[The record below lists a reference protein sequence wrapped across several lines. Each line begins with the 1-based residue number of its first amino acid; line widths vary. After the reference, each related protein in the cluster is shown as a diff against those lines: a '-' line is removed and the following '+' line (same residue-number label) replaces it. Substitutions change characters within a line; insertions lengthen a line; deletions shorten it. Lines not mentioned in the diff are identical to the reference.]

1 MNNEVFKI
9 QENVIYDWYDKLG
22 ESELINQINAS
33 IYKKKCIENS
43 KIELRENILFTDI
56 FNDDLIT
63 VLSKMFTTRIDTQN
77 IKMLTKTCK
86 KYNNNIIKM
95 IIWNSIVTERSKI
108 NLRYINDH

>member
-1 MNNEVFKI
+1 
-9 QENVIYDWYDKLG
+9 
-22 ESELINQINAS
+22 
-33 IYKKKCIENS
+33 
-43 KIELRENILFTDI
+43 
-56 FNDDLIT
+56 
-63 VLSKMFTTRIDTQN
+63 MFTTRIDTQN